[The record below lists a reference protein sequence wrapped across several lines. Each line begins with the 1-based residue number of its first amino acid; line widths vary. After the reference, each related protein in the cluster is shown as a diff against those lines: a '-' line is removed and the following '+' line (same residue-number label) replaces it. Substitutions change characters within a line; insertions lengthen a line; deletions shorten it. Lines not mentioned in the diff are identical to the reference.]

1 LNLAKCLS
9 LHQTQLS
16 RKTMPIL
23 PPKSADAADARPK
36 TALNKAAEGTV
47 HRAYVGLGANLGDA
61 LATLRQAIQD
71 LQAHHKVLSLRASS
85 FYASA
90 PVEADGPDF
99 VNAVVELDT
108 TLSPYELL
116 AALQRL
122 EHSAGRERPY
132 PNAPRTLDLDVLL
145 YDDLHMADAKLTIPH
160 PRMWQRAFVLW
171 PLQELA
177 PDRVSPDHLAAVA
190 PQRVEKIR
198 R

>member
-1 LNLAKCLS
+1 
-9 LHQTQLS
+9 
-16 RKTMPIL
+16 M
-23 PPKSADAADARPK
+23 
-36 TALNKAAEGTV
+36 

-61 LATLRQAIQD
+61 VATLSQAIQD
-71 LQAHHKVLSLRASS
+71 LQAHPKVLSLRASS
-85 FYASA
+85 FYAST

-108 TLSPYELL
+108 TLPPYELL
-116 AALQRL
+116 ATLQQL
-122 EHSAGRERPY
+122 EHSAGRQRPY

-177 PDRVSPDHLAAVA
+177 PDRVSTDHFAAVA
-190 PQRVEKIR
+190 SQRVDKMR
-198 R
+198 C

>member
-1 LNLAKCLS
+1 
-9 LHQTQLS
+9 
-16 RKTMPIL
+16 M
-23 PPKSADAADARPK
+23 
-36 TALNKAAEGTV
+36 

-61 LATLRQAIQD
+61 VATLSQAIQD

-85 FYASA
+85 FYASK
-90 PVEADGPDF
+90 PVEADVPDF

-116 AALQRL
+116 AALQQL

-160 PRMWQRAFVLW
+160 PRMWQRAFVLC

-177 PDRVSPDHLAAVA
+177 PDRVSPNQLAAVA
-190 PQRVEKIR
+190 SQRVDKIR

>member
-1 LNLAKCLS
+1 
-9 LHQTQLS
+9 
-16 RKTMPIL
+16 M
-23 PPKSADAADARPK
+23 
-36 TALNKAAEGTV
+36 

-145 YDDLHMADAKLTIPH
+145 YDDLRMADAKLTIPH
-160 PRMWQRAFVLW
+160 PRMWQRAFVLR
-171 PLQELA
+171 PFQELA
-177 PDRVSPDHLAAVA
+177 PDLVPAAQLAAVA
-190 PQRVEKIR
+190 SQRVDKMR
-198 R
+198 C